1 MSFGFTAA
9 EIAGASLAVAA
20 VGAGVSAYS
29 SISAANAQKA
39 SADYQAQVAANNA
52 TIANYN
58 ASDAVQQGN
67 QQLQAARQQASQ
79 QQGMIRAVM
88 GAGGIDLD
96 SGSAL
101 RTQQGVA
108 QVDSLNQ
115 QAITSNAARSAWNYQ
130 NQGADA
136 TAQANL
142 ETMQGNNATTAGYL
156 SGMSSLISG
165 AATTAAGYSKGLQS
179 GLFSS

>member
-1 MSFGFTAA
+1 MSFGFTVA
-9 EIAGASLAVAA
+9 EVAVAGLAISA
-20 VGAGVSAYS
+20 VGAGVGAYS
-29 SISAANAQKA
+29 AVSAANAQKA
-39 SADYQAQVAANNA
+39 SASYQAQVAANNA

-58 ASDAVQQGN
+58 ASDATQQGN

-101 RTQQGVA
+101 RTQEGVA

-115 QAITSNAARSAWNYQ
+115 QTITSNAARSAWNYQ

-136 TAQANL
+136 TAQSNL
-142 ETMQGNNATTAGYL
+142 ETMQANNASTAGYL
-156 SGMSSLISG
+156 SSMSSMLSG
-165 AATTAAGYSKGLQS
+165 ASTTAAGYVKDKQDGIL
-179 GLFSS
+179 